1 MKNKNNVIITISLI
15 GLMFT
20 IFIGLSFAFFTS
32 NLEGTESESTIITSS
47 GTLSISYAEGDG
59 NISIDNVYPREEA
72 WLTKTFTLTGNNTT
86 NLNMNY
92 SVSLSIEENGFSS
105 GDLTYSLTSE
115 EAELGTVIED
125 KTDKSIGGVG
135 NQTIGYGQFVKG
147 TNITHTYTLSI
158 YFKDNG
164 KNQNASQGAVFS
176 GKIVANEAGTGDIP
190 ILPPDGWENASSGTL
205 LAGIKSNYSTP
216 TNTLTTPGQQ
226 TSLGTVED
234 STTYTMS
241 VSSTY
246 QDYYWTYGTGI
257 EQNVDG
263 TFNLTGLRTLKYS
276 DDYSELVGKYIV
288 SSSGASYN
296 SSSSDKTK
304 TYTNLTNIVQV
315 QSATD
320 SSLTYKMA
328 NSLTTTE
335 AVLSSTEDDYGMSYY
350 FRGAVENNYVVFA
363 SMCWRIVRIT
373 GDGSIKLTLYNY
385 NNDKENTEN
394 PCSATDTSLAFAR
407 YSRTTYTSKFNTS
420 RYNAYVGFMYGTAY
434 SDTYDAEHENLYDS
448 TILTNLKTWYD
459 ANFNETEQSLL
470 ADTIWCND
478 KRLSSGGG
486 YGLNSSKYAAYGR
499 LYEVATASPSLKCGD
514 TKEDNKISKFTASDT
529 KYGNG
534 MLKAEQSDGTTKY
547 YKIGL
552 LTIDEV
558 AYAGRINGSGNS
570 TYYLYRNASSDSWWT
585 LSPYDYSISQ
595 YDKTTRVWYVSL
607 SGGIGSTDNSLAIRP
622 AVSLVSNVK
631 ISSGDGTST
640 NPFVIDES

>member
-59 NISIDNVYPREEA
+59 SISIGNVYPREEA

-115 EAELGTVIED
+115 EASSGTVIED

-147 TNITHTYTLSI
+147 TGITHTYTLSI

-176 GKIVANEAGTGDIP
+176 GKIVVNEAGTGDIP
-190 ILPPDGWENASSGTL
+190 IIPPDGWENASSGTL
-205 LAGIKSNYSTP
+205 LAGIKSNYSTA
-216 TNTLTTPGQQ
+216 TSTLTTPGQAIS
-226 TSLGTVED
+226 TSYEAV
-234 STTYTMS
+234 M
-241 VSSTY
+241 
-246 QDYYWTYGTGI
+246 
-257 EQNVDG
+257 
-263 TFNLTGLRTLKYS
+263 
-276 DDYSELVGKYIV
+276 
-288 SSSGASYN
+288 SSS
-296 SSSSDKTK
+296 
-304 TYTNLTNIVQV
+304 
-315 QSATD
+315 
-320 SSLTYKMA
+320 
-328 NSLTTTE
+328 
-335 AVLSSTEDDYGMSYY
+335 EDDYGTSYY

-385 NNDKENTEN
+385 NSDKENTET

-407 YSRTTYTSKFNTS
+407 YSGTTYTSAFNS
-420 RYNAYVGFMYGTAY
+420 SYDPNKYIGFMYGTTSTSSYAV
-434 SDTYDAEHENLYDS
+434 EHENLYDS
-448 TILTNLKTWYD
+448 TILTNLKKWYD
-459 ANFNETEQSLL
+459 ANFNDAEQSLL

-478 KRLSSGGG
+478 KRLSSGSG
-486 YGLNSSKYAAYGR
+486 YSTNKSYYAASGR
-499 LYEVATASPSLKCGD
+499 LSTVASASPSLKCGD
-514 TKEDNKISKFTASDT
+514 TKDDNKISKFTASDT
-529 KYGNG
+529 VYGNG
-534 MLKAEQSDGTTKY
+534 KLRGTNGAGDKE

-552 LTIDEV
+552 LTADEV
-558 AYAGRINGSGNS
+558 AYAGGIYGTANS
-570 TYYLYRNASSDSWWT
+570 TYYLYKNASSNAWWSLSPHSAGSYGFSFVCYVDSAWT
-585 LSPYDYSISQ
+585 LSNRSVND
-595 YDKTTRVWYVSL
+595 TNGV
-607 SGGIGSTDNSLAIRP
+607 RP
-622 AVSLVSNVK
+622 AISLVSTAS
-631 ISSGDGTST
+631 ITGGDGSST
-640 NPFVIDES
+640 NPFVIDENI